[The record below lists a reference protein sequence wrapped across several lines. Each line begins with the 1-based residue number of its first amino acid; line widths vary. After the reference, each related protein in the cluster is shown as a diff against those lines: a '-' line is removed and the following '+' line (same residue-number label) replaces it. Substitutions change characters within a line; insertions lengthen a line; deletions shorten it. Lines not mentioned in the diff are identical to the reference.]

1 MPRRLAI
8 AAVVG
13 ALFLAACGSDDDPA
27 LDTGGAPDD
36 AATAPTSTAPAQG
49 GEGGEPAA
57 CAPAGTA
64 LAVTA
69 EGIKWNTD
77 CLAVAAG
84 EAFSISLDNKDRV
97 PHNVAILKSHSSTDA
112 LFRGELIQGPK
123 ATTYQVPALEAGT
136 YVFHCEVHPTQM
148 RGTFVVAPS

>member
-8 AAVVG
+8 AAAVG

-27 LDTGGAPDD
+27 LDVGA
-36 AATAPTSTAPAQG
+36 APTSTAPAHG
-49 GEGGEPAA
+49 GEGGDQAA
-57 CAPAGTA
+57 CAPSGSA
-64 LAVTA
+64 LSVTA

-84 EAFSISLDNKDRV
+84 EAFSISLDNKDSV
-97 PHNVAILKSHSSTDA
+97 PHNVAILTSHSATDV
-112 LFRGELIQGPK
+112 LFRGELLQGPK
-123 ATTYQVPALEAGT
+123 KTTYQVPALEAGT

-148 RGTFVVAPS
+148 RGTFVVA